1 MSMDLKDRNLLSPLC
16 QRQKQRLGILV
27 GPVITVKAVNE
38 QAGLAV
44 EIECSDQWFEG
55 FLCRP
60 GIVSTDEGPW
70 DRGFEALL
78 GP

>member
-1 MSMDLKDRNLLSPLC
+1 M
-16 QRQKQRLGILV
+16 
-27 GPVITVKAVNE
+27 ITVKAVNE

-78 GP
+78 GPLPYDHTTSDSVIEMGSLDLSVGFRSVV